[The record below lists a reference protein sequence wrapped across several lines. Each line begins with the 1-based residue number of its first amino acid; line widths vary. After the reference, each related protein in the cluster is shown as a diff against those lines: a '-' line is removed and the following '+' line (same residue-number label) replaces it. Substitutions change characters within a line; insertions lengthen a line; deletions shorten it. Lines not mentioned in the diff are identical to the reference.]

1 MVVRLKLEHMYQKG
15 LVSLIFPW
23 KALLTSI
30 HLLLWLWSWKPS
42 WLPKVVI
49 WTFHFPSTLCCRF
62 PRRNPGTADIALPGF
77 QEFLLTVFCPHDS
90 DVTRKSH
97 QAFGQRAWI
106 FPKVGL
112 EACVSLHFC
121 SVSDLEV
128 GPGSRVVWGFCR
140 ELGSIT
146 ERADLGWAG
155 GLKKVLGLV
164 VLTWLGHVK
173 LLGRAGD
180 RVFDI
185 VKVFLGH

>member
-30 HLLLWLWSWKPS
+30 HLLLWLWSWKPF

-128 GPGSRVVWGFCR
+128 GPGSRVIWGSAGSWVPSQR
-140 ELGSIT
+140 ELT
-146 ERADLGWAG
+146 WAG
-155 GLKKVLGLV
+155 REGWRRCLD
-164 VLTWLGHVK
+164 
-173 LLGRAGD
+173 LLCWPGWGMWSC
-180 RVFDI
+180 
-185 VKVFLGH
+185 